1 MRLIRLVPE
10 EECPRLLDAVRRLPF
25 GDGSDTA
32 KGSSRLVKRNTQAL
46 ADDASTVSL
55 VSQMQDVM
63 LANPT
68 FVRTAFPR
76 RFGRVTFSRYQ
87 FGDHYGEHVDL
98 PFMGRPGADVRT
110 DMSFTLFLSPPDTYS
125 GGELVLQTGAGPV
138 EVKLP
143 SGMMLLYETSLVHSV
158 RTVTAGERHV
168 MIGWVESH
176 VGSNELRALVAS
188 AYDLCNEIGE
198 RGAGY
203 AAADRLA
210 QGLLRFGAQG

>member
-10 EECPRLLDAVRRLPF
+10 DECLRLLDAVRRLPF

-46 ADDASTVSL
+46 ADDPLTVSL
-55 VSQMQDVM
+55 VAQMQDVM

-76 RFGRVTFSRYQ
+76 RFGRVTFSRYG

-98 PFMGRPGADVRT
+98 PFMGRPGADTRT

-125 GGELVLQTGAGPV
+125 GGELVLQTGAGPI

-143 SGMMLLYETSLVHSV
+143 SGMMVLYETSLVHSV
-158 RTVTAGERHV
+158 RVVTAGERHV

-176 VGSNELRALVAS
+176 VGSNELRSLAAS
-188 AYDLCNEIGE
+188 AYDLCDEIGI
-198 RGAGY
+198 GGVGY
-203 AAADRLA
+203 STADRLA
-210 QGLLRFGAQG
+210 QGLLRLGAQG